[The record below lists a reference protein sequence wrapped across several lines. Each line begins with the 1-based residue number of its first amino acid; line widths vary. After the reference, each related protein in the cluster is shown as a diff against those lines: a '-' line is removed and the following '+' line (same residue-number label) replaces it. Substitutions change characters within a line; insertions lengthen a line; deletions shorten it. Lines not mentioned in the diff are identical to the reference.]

1 MRPPSPNMRS
11 AVCTADSKK
20 EKQKMT
26 FNDIFKSSFLEKI
39 TSVSIVDMA
48 VALVLAFGLG
58 MFIFLVYKKTFSGVM
73 YSSSFG
79 VTLVALTMITTVV
92 ILAVTSNVVLS
103 LGMVGA
109 LSIVRF
115 RTAIKE
121 PLDIAFL
128 FWSIAVGIV
137 LAAGFIPLA
146 VIGSVV
152 IGVVLLV
159 FVNKKSYANPY
170 IVVITC
176 EGANIERQ
184 VMSYLGK
191 QVQRCVVKSKTVQKG
206 AVELNLEIRMKGED
220 TSFINILS
228 DMDGVRSAVLVSYN
242 GDYMG

>member
-1 MRPPSPNMRS
+1 
-11 AVCTADSKK
+11 
-20 EKQKMT
+20 MT
-26 FNDIFKSSFLEKI
+26 FQDIFKSSFLENVS
-39 TSVSIVDMA
+39 SVSLLDM
-48 VALVLAFGLG
+48 VIALALAFCLGL
-58 MFIFLVYKKTFSGVM
+58 FIFMVYKKTFTGVM

-137 LAAGFIPLA
+137 LAAGMIPLA
-146 VIGSVV
+146 VIGSVI

-159 FVNKKSYANPY
+159 FVNRKSHVNPY
-170 IVVITC
+170 ILVIRC
-176 EGANIERQ
+176 NGSESEANAKAFISQHVTR
-184 VMSYLGK
+184 SS
-191 QVQRCVVKSKTVQKG
+191 VKSKTVQAG
-206 AVELNLEIRMKGED
+206 SVELNLEVRLKD
-220 TSFINILS
+220 DNTDFINVLS
-228 DMDGVRSAVLVSYN
+228 QMNGVQSAVLVSYN
-242 GDYMG
+242 GEYMG